1 MKNYR
6 GGGSKH
12 REIVTA
18 AAARTSG
25 QAVVEQGF
33 AGVAE
38 VVANPGDR
46 YALRRDGEFDFA
58 VAGTPNKGDDVLIN
72 ATTFAL
78 TTQAHGG
85 AITAPAQ
92 LFGRVSATPTDPN
105 TGSATDGYP
114 ATGHV
119 WCTIG
124 SGGAGA

>member
-12 REIVTA
+12 REVVTA

-33 AGVAE
+33 TGVAE
-38 VVANPGDR
+38 TTANPGDR
-46 YALRRDGEFDFA
+46 YVIRRDGEFDFA
-58 VAGTPNKGDDVLIN
+58 VAGTPNKGDDVLIG
-72 ATTFAL
+72 APPTFTLSTA
-78 TTQAHGG
+78 AH
-85 AITAPAQ
+85 AASPPAG

-114 ATGHV
+114 ATGHIWV
-119 WCTIG
+119 TIG